1 MEILMIMPIALTVIG
16 WMVIYAIAKKNSERA
31 EIRGLVTRAIDILV
45 ELEKESTNIWILSNS
60 NSSSNRHIVAKI
72 VSQCGWFEQY
82 VNILDNYIA
91 IDEFPYED
99 LQNIC
104 TEGIEHI
111 QKLDALK
118 IEARIFRISNNM
130 LTIKYQLEKS
140 FIDKYHNKNLKNSL
154 S

>member
-45 ELEKESTNIWILSNS
+45 ELEKESINIWILSNS

-72 VSQCGWFEQY
+72 MSQYEWFEQY
-82 VNILDNYIA
+82 VNILNNYIA
-91 IDEFPYED
+91 IDEFPYKE

-118 IEARIFRISNNM
+118 IEVRVFKISNNM

-140 FIDKYHNKNLKNSL
+140 FIDKYHNKNIKNSL
-154 S
+154 N

>member
-45 ELEKESTNIWILSNS
+45 ELEKESINIWTSSDS
-60 NSSSNRHIVAKI
+60 NSSSNRNVVTKI
-72 VSQCGWFEQY
+72 AAQCEWFRQY

-91 IDEFPYED
+91 IDEFLHEN
-99 LQNIC
+99 LQNIF
-104 TEGIEHI
+104 TEGLEDI
-111 QKLDALK
+111 QKLDVLK
-118 IEARIFRISNNM
+118 REVRVFRISSNM

-140 FIDKYHNKNLKNSL
+140 FIDKYHSKNLKNSL
-154 S
+154 N

>member
-45 ELEKESTNIWILSNS
+45 ELEKESINIWILSNS

-72 VSQCGWFEQY
+72 TSQYEWFIQY

-104 TEGIEHI
+104 TEGI
-111 QKLDALK
+111 
-118 IEARIFRISNNM
+118 
-130 LTIKYQLEKS
+130 
-140 FIDKYHNKNLKNSL
+140 
-154 S
+154 

>member
-1 MEILMIMPIALTVIG
+1 MIMPIALTVIG

-45 ELEKESTNIWILSNS
+45 ELEKESINIWILSNS
-60 NSSSNRHIVAKI
+60 NSSSNSHIVAKI
-72 VSQCGWFEQY
+72 TSQCKWFRQY

-91 IDEFPYED
+91 IGGSPHE
-99 LQNIC
+99 NIQRIF
-104 TEGIEHI
+104 TEGIEDI
-111 QKLDALK
+111 QNLDPLK
-118 IEARIFRISNNM
+118 IEKRIFRISNNM

-154 S
+154 N

>member
-31 EIRGLVTRAIDILV
+31 EIRGLVTRTIDILV
-45 ELEKESTNIWILSNS
+45 ELEKESTNIWILSDS
-60 NSSSNRHIVAKI
+60 NSSSNSHVVTKI
-72 VSQCGWFEQY
+72 AAQCEWFEQY
-82 VNILDNYIA
+82 VGILDNYIV
-91 IDEFPYED
+91 IDESLHENI
-99 LQNIC
+99 QRIC

-118 IEARIFRISNNM
+118 IKARVFKISSNI

-154 S
+154 N